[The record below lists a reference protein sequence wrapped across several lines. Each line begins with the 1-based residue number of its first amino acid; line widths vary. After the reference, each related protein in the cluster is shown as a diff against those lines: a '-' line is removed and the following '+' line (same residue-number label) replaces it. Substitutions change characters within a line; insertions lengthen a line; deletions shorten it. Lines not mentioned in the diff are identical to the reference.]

1 MKKLLLTL
9 IIIPGI
15 TLAGF
20 SLVTRAQE
28 KNAARYEYAIVK
40 WDDPDRLLFNYP
52 NARFEL
58 INLLKT
64 GQKIPKD
71 AENEEYCL
79 AYACNFMALSGWEP
93 VNLTPAKILFRRQ
106 KMSAFAV

>member
-1 MKKLLLTL
+1 MKKLSF
-9 IIIPGI
+9 
-15 TLAGF
+15 TLAIIAGVALAGSVF
-20 SLVTRAQE
+20 MTRAQE
-28 KNAARYEYAIVK
+28 KKAAGYEYAIVK

-93 VNLTPAKILFRRQ
+93 LNLTPAKILFRRQ
-106 KMSAFAV
+106 K

>member
-9 IIIPGI
+9 AIIAGI
-15 TLAGF
+15 TLAGSVF
-20 SLVTRAQE
+20 ITRAQE
-28 KNAARYEYAIVK
+28 QKAARYEYAIVK

-64 GQKIPKD
+64 GQKIPKE

-93 VNLTPAKILFRRQ
+93 VNIIPAKILFRRQ
-106 KMSAFAV
+106 K

>member
-9 IIIPGI
+9 AIIAGG
-15 TLAGF
+15 TLLGP
-20 SLVTRAQE
+20 SLITRAQE
-28 KNAARYEYAIVK
+28 KKPARYEYAIVK
-40 WDDPDRLLFNYP
+40 WNEPDHLLFNYP

-64 GQKIPKD
+64 GQNIPKD
-71 AENEEYCL
+71 AENEEFCL
-79 AYACNFMALSGWEP
+79 SYACNFMALSGWEP

-106 KMSAFAV
+106 K